1 MIVEKLKM
9 KIKKY
14 KCFFIIILFKINVII
29 NIKNKKKVN

>member
-1 MIVEKLKM
+1 M